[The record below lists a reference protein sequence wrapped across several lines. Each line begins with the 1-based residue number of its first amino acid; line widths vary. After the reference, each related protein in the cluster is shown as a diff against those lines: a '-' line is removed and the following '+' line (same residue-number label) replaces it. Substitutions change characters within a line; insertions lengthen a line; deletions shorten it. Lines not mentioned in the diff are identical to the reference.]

1 MRSLTDPSNV
11 QQGVSTHVTQRH
23 RHGFRRGYSLLELIV
38 VISVT
43 SILAG
48 MLMPA
53 LSSVRENARRVMCGS
68 NQRQLGQA
76 ITMYSADRRNRL
88 PVASK
93 LDQPMPDPTQLGL
106 VRNEMVAAD
115 VVFLMDGKTRS
126 IPKPLQDSTWDGLGR
141 LYQWHYCDASESF
154 YCPSHGGEHSHE
166 ECRGSWEAK
175 NIEEPLFS
183 NFHYAGHKDWR
194 TGRRRS
200 LLQGKD
206 IVLTTDGLK
215 SKHDYSHGVG
225 YNELRGDG
233 SVAWIDD
240 VKIRAEL
247 NEVELGAMGV
257 QLHEDLIYTVFSR
270 Q

>member
-1 MRSLTDPSNV
+1 MKRMSETIFV
-11 QQGVSTHVTQRH
+11 QQDVANQVTKR
-23 RHGFRRGYSLLELIV
+23 GRRGFSLLELIV

-43 SILAG
+43 SLLAG
-48 MLMPA
+48 LLMPA

-88 PVASK
+88 PVASV
-93 LDQPMPDPTQLGL
+93 LDNPMPDPTKLSL
-106 VRNEMVAAD
+106 VRNEMAEAD
-115 VVFLMDGKTRS
+115 VIFLMDGKTRS

-141 LYQWHYCDASESF
+141 LFQWHYCDAPECF

-166 ECRGSWEAK
+166 ECSSSWEAK

-183 NFHYAGHKDWR
+183 NFHYVGHKDWR

-200 LLQGKD
+200 LLQGRD
-206 IVLTTDGLK
+206 LVLTTDGLK
-215 SKHDYSHGVG
+215 TRHDYNHGVG

-247 NEVELGAMGV
+247 NEVELGSMGM
-257 QLHEDLIYTVFSR
+257 QFHENLIYTVFSK
-270 Q
+270 

>member
-1 MRSLTDPSNV
+1 MRRMTETIYV
-11 QQGVSTHVTQRH
+11 QQDVAPQVTKR
-23 RHGFRRGYSLLELIV
+23 GRRGFSLLELIV

-43 SILAG
+43 SLLAG
-48 MLMPA
+48 LLMPA

-88 PVASK
+88 PVASV
-93 LDQPMPDPTQLGL
+93 LDNPMPDPTKLGL
-106 VRNEMVAAD
+106 VRNEMVSAD
-115 VVFLMDGKTRS
+115 VIFLMDGKTRS

-141 LYQWHYCDASESF
+141 LFQWHYCDAPECF
-154 YCPSHGGEHSHE
+154 HCPSHGGDNSHE
-166 ECRGSWEAK
+166 ECRDSWEAK
-175 NIEEPLFS
+175 NIEEPLYS
-183 NFHYAGHKDWR
+183 NFHYVGHKDWR

-206 IVLTTDGLK
+206 LVLTTDGLK
-215 SKHDYSHGVG
+215 SRHDYNHGVG

-240 VKIRAEL
+240 VKISAKL
-247 NEVELGAMGV
+247 NEVELGAMGM
-257 QLHEDLIYTVFSR
+257 QFHDDLIYTVFSK
-270 Q
+270 